1 MITLDQ
7 IAYNIKNLA
16 YGGTTSTENQIGIV
30 QIKHWVH
37 YHRAKL
43 IVDYAEKGILE
54 DVTLYQPMQITLRNS
69 TSNFITDYYKEWDEY
84 ERNSDLGQPTLSGN
98 TEGNLPHMSNGKLT
112 GEFLAL
118 TTLSTGI
125 ENGYTNNSSRD
136 WYGRKKIGGQDRG
149 DFRNIGKHNFFIPTP
164 ITLKNN
170 AGIKTISL
178 GRRPHSPD
186 DITTVDVNEQTGG
199 YQKSEIQLEEVKD
212 TSWNTQNKFTNPY
225 NKPHYSIHRAG
236 NYRSDGGG
244 GHMFLQIGG
253 IQTSPNNFNN
263 EISPTN
269 RKVLW
274 KYRAYANMI
283 LENPTDIDMMWP
295 LWYNVKKYWDDATT
309 PYPLPMQY
317 IPELIQRILQVELQ
331 ITLKTIPDLITDGI
345 DDTTKRKLTS
355 GAQVQK

>member
-16 YGGTTSTENQIGIV
+16 YGGNTSTENQIGIV

-43 IVDYAEKGILE
+43 IVDYANKGILE
-54 DVTLYQPMQITLRNS
+54 DVTLYQSMQITLRNS
-69 TSNFITDYYKEWDEY
+69 RSSSIAAYYKEWDEY
-84 ERNSDLGQPTLSGN
+84 ERNSALGQPALSGVA
-98 TEGNLPHMSNGKLT
+98 EGNLPHFSNGKLT
-112 GEFLAL
+112 GEFLASS
-118 TTLSTGI
+118 TLSKGS
-125 ENGYTNNSSRD
+125 EDGYTNRSSRD
-136 WYGRKKIGGQDRG
+136 RYGRKKNQGQDRG
-149 DFRNIGKHNFFIPTP
+149 DFRNIANHNFFIPTP

-170 AGIKTISL
+170 AGIKKIAL
-178 GRRPHSPD
+178 DRIPHFPD
-186 DITTVDVNEQTGG
+186 DVTTVDANEALGG
-199 YQKSEIQLEEVKD
+199 YQNATIELEEVKD
-212 TSWNTQNKFTNPY
+212 LLWHSQNKFTNPN

-236 NYRSDGGG
+236 NYRTDGGG
-244 GHMFLQIGG
+244 GHMYLNIGG
-253 IQTSPNNFNN
+253 LQSSPNYFNN
-263 EISPTN
+263 KANPTN
-269 RKVLW
+269 EKVLW
-274 KYRAYANMI
+274 KYRAYASMI

-295 LWYNVKKYWDDATT
+295 LWYSPKKYWDDATT

-345 DDTTKRKLTS
+345 DDTTKLKLSS